1 MATGLFKIA
10 LVFVTMMVA
19 TMELSDA
26 RPNIEPSGVF
36 KNHRWDKLWKQLV
49 QPEHVDE
56 QNLEVSTDF
65 ENKKISRS
73 KRWGGIV
80 AGGCQA
86 KYGANKYNVHMSQD
100 AWCGCLNPPCKHHT
114 MIKYLK

>member
-10 LVFVTMMVA
+10 LVFVSIMVA

-36 KNHRWDKLWKQLV
+36 RIQRWDELLGQQL
-49 QPEHVDE
+49 QPEQADE
-56 QNLEVSTDF
+56 QNLEVSADF
-65 ENKKISRS
+65 QNKKISRS
-73 KRWGGIV
+73 RRWGV
-80 AGGCQA
+80 VGGCRA
-86 KYGANKYNVHMSQD
+86 KYGANRFNIHMSQD

-114 MIKYLK
+114 MIGGTGK

>member
-36 KNHRWDKLWKQLV
+36 KNHGWDELRRQLV
-49 QPEHVDE
+49 QPEQVDKKIWMSL
-56 QNLEVSTDF
+56 QTLKTKRNLEARDLGMDVDLG
-65 ENKKISRS
+65 E
-73 KRWGGIV
+73 
-80 AGGCQA
+80 A
-86 KYGANKYNVHMSQD
+86 
-100 AWCGCLNPPCKHHT
+100 
-114 MIKYLK
+114 